1 MSRPSEKRDGADA
14 ADRSE
19 VREDSDAPP
28 RRPASVAVRR
38 RVRRLVAAAR
48 KADRDASWG
57 SGMSTR
63 VAQGELTELP
73 VLLSVVCYTQPVHSG
88 CFSMGLTWSVRATRP
103 RSQRGATGSVIL
115 TGHC

>member
-48 KADRDASWG
+48 KADR
-57 SGMSTR
+57 T
-63 VAQGELTELP
+63 
-73 VLLSVVCYTQPVHSG
+73 
-88 CFSMGLTWSVRATRP
+88 ATR
-103 RSQRGATGSVIL
+103 RGDRNVDTCCAG
-115 TGHC
+115 